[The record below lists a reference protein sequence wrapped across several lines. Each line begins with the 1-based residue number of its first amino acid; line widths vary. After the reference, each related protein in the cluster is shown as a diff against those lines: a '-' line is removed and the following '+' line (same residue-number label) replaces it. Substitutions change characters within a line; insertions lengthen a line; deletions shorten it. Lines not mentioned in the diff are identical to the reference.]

1 MKHLHIYITTLFLL
15 LLGTACTD
23 EAYAPASGTQPGEG
37 YRITVSIPAPM
48 EAATRSIGDALTSD
62 YVTDLPLFVLVFD
75 ENGFFTAFEKATV
88 DSYNADTADTGQGTY
103 TVDLPPSD
111 GKCVLHFV
119 LGLSEDDFATYTPD
133 DSEASI
139 FSRLTVGGN
148 NDAYWQRVEVDHV
161 IKTLSEDGETVTAI
175 SAPPLTDDGY
185 IVKLVRNF
193 AQVSVINRT
202 NDGHFTLQGFTVLSE
217 ISKGTVA
224 PYWGKDEDHLFADF
238 DITGEPSGDAYA
250 SFTTHNSGYVG
261 CNPPRGDGELLED
274 VPGEDGFTSPDA
286 SEYVYER
293 NQDNAQNPAYVLLKA
308 QYDNE
313 PCYYKLDV
321 VRFDEDS
328 YITSYLNLYRNFH
341 YTIRINKVSG
351 KGYDTP
357 QDAMDAAA
365 SNNISASVDISD
377 VNKIEFGEGNS
388 LEVSEL
394 DIMITEPGPHILD
407 YDYKEN
413 GTSLNGKEYVQV
425 TPVGGEDGGGY
436 NHAAVQE
443 IDWDNGKIT
452 ITPADPLPALME
464 TQEFIVAGRN
474 GLARRVKV
482 NVRQQFVFSA
492 VDCDDVEKSI
502 GAEMTLVVRLP
513 ENMPTSV
520 FPLTLDIEPEKKS
533 LYPDV
538 SKNRIPVTSQGNYTF
553 SYQATVTYN
562 DYRQNRTFFFHFKSN
577 MADSATRIVVT
588 NPYFRNDD
596 ENEAIPEDE
605 KSNVTSF
612 TNQDKVYDF
621 MDLALTGDNLRYNS
635 GQDRYEFSVY
645 HTAGEKVTLQFRLHD
660 DSFVL
665 PEGDEHIVEIFADY
679 FDFSTATTETGTF
692 TVRED
697 GQCIL
702 YKPNDVTEMQYI
714 TFTVTRNLASE
725 TIQLSS
731 LDHDT
736 RTLAYYTPPLPVRL
750 MYTYTYDGETTVSQV
765 RNTTV
770 SIYHDMDG
778 DGEADNDELVTNKR
792 TDNNGMIE
800 LESFAGLE
808 ETDVLIFQCSIYV
821 QTGTN
826 WFGRPTYEYLTFSQS
841 ISVGDL
847 VGVDNPTL
855 TLERTW

>member
-1 MKHLHIYITTLFLL
+1 MKHLHIYLTTLFLL
-15 LLGTACTD
+15 LLATACTD

-48 EAATRSIGDALTSD
+48 EAATRNIGDELTED
-62 YVTDLPLFVLVFD
+62 YVKSKDLFVLVFD

-88 DSYNADTADTGQGTY
+88 ESYDADTRQGTY

-119 LGLSEDDFATYTPD
+119 LGLSENDFATYTPD
-133 DSEASI
+133 DSESSI

-148 NDAYWQRVEVDHV
+148 KDAYWQRVEVDHV
-161 IKTLSEDGETVTAI
+161 IKTLTAI
-175 SAPPLTDDGY
+175 SAPPLTDEEY

-193 AQVSVINRT
+193 AQVSVSNLT
-202 NDGHFTLQGFTVLSE
+202 NDGRFTLQGFTVLSE

-224 PYWGKDEDHLFADF
+224 PYWGKDEEHLFADF
-238 DITGEPSGDAYA
+238 DIDVESSGDAYA
-250 SFTTHNSGYVG
+250 SFTAHNSGYAG

-313 PCYYKLDV
+313 SCYYKLDV

-341 YTIRINKVSG
+341 YTIRIKEVSG

-377 VNKIEFGEGNS
+377 VNKIEFGEGYS

-394 DIMITEPGPHILD
+394 DIMITEQGSFTLD

-436 NHAAVQE
+436 NHAAVQK

-452 ITPADPLPALME
+452 IIPAAPLPALME

-474 GLARRVKV
+474 GLARRVRV

-621 MDLALTGDNLRYNS
+621 MDLALTGDNLQYNS

-736 RTLAYYTPPLPVRL
+736 RTLAYYTPPLSVTLNYLYNGR
-750 MYTYTYDGETTVSQV
+750 TNRVN
-765 RNTTV
+765 RNTSI
-770 SIYHDMDG
+770 SIYQDLDG
-778 DGEADNDELVTNKR
+778 DNEAIDDEFITTKTVDR
-792 TDNNGMIE
+792 NGQIE

-808 ETDVLIFQCSIYV
+808 ETDVLIFQCKINVSN
-821 QTGTN
+821 G
-826 WFGRPTYEYLTFSQS
+826 WRPNNRPFSVAIS
-841 ISVGDL
+841 ISEL
-847 VGVDNPTL
+847 LDNPTL
-855 TLERTW
+855 TLEEVR

>member
-15 LLGTACTD
+15 LLATACTD
-23 EAYAPASGTQPGEG
+23 EKYAPASGTQPGEG

-48 EAATRSIGDALTSD
+48 EAATRSIGGELTSD
-62 YVTDLPLFVLVFD
+62 YVTALPLFVLVFD

-88 DSYNADTADTGQGTY
+88 ESYDAKTRQGTY

-119 LGLSEDDFATYTPD
+119 LGLSEDYFATYTPD
-133 DSEASI
+133 DTEASI
-139 FSRLTVGGN
+139 FSRLTVGKN
-148 NDAYWQRVEVDHV
+148 KDAYWQRVEVDHV
-161 IKTLSEDGETVTAI
+161 IKTDKDGETVTAI
-175 SAPPLTDDGY
+175 SAPPLTDEGY

-193 AQVSVINRT
+193 AQVSVSNLT

-238 DITGEPSGDAYA
+238 DIDVESSGDDYA
-250 SFTTHNSGYVG
+250 SFTTHNSGYAG

-341 YTIRINKVSG
+341 YTIRIKKVSG

-413 GTSLNGKEYVQV
+413 GTSLNGREYVQV

-436 NHAAVQE
+436 NHAAVQL

-464 TQEFIVAGRN
+464 TQEFIVAGCN
-474 GLARRVKV
+474 GLARRVRV
-482 NVRQQFVFSA
+482 NVRQQFVFDA
-492 VDCDDVEKSI
+492 VDCDNVERSI

-538 SKNRIPVTSQGNYTF
+538 AKNRIPVTSQGNYTF

-612 TNQDKVYDF
+612 INQEKIYGF
-621 MDLALTGDNLRYNS
+621 MDLALTGEHLNYITD
-635 GQDRYEFSVY
+635 QDRYEFSVY

-736 RTLAYYTPPLPVRL
+736 ETLEYYTPPLPVTLNYLYNGR
-750 MYTYTYDGETTVSQV
+750 TNRVN
-765 RNTTV
+765 RNTSI
-770 SIYHDMDG
+770 SIYQDLDG
-778 DGEADNDELVTNKR
+778 DNEAIDDEFITTKTVDR
-792 TDNNGMIE
+792 NGQIE

-808 ETDVLIFQCSIYV
+808 ETDVLIFQCRIDVSSSWWSDYRI
-821 QTGTN
+821 
-826 WFGRPTYEYLTFSQS
+826 FSVAIP
-841 ISVGDL
+841 ISEL
-847 VGVDNPTL
+847 LDNPTL
-855 TLERTW
+855 TLEEVR